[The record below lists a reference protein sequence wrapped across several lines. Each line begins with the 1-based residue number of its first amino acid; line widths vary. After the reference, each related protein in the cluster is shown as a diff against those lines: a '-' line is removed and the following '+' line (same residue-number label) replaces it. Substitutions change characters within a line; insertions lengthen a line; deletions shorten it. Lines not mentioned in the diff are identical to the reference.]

1 MPGGQKIE
9 IKDSVLKEISSFFKT
24 IVREGII
31 LYENEL
37 YNDAASRAYYAMHH
51 AAKAALLLKDIDITS
66 HKALISKFG
75 ESFIRDPPV
84 SLLSPAIISKP
95 V

>member
-1 MPGGQKIE
+1 MVYSEEQYNRK
-9 IKDSVLKEISSFFKT
+9 KEISSFFKT
-24 IVREGII
+24 IVREGIL

-51 AAKAALLLKDIDITS
+51 AAKAALLMKDIDITS

-75 ESFIRDPPV
+75 ESFIKIEIPPYHF
-84 SLLSPAIISKP
+84 
-95 V
+95 